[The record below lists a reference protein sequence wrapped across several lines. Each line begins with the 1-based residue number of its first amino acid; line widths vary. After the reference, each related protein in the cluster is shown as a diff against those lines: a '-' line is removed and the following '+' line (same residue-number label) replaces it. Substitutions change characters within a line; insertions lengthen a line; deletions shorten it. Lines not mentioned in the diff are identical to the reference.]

1 MAWLVVGPS
10 LWKIWVRQLGWWH
23 SQLIWENKTC
33 SKAPTS
39 CISFLNTSK
48 EMIQTLLGGWGKTL
62 WKICL
67 FVMES
72 YISQLVLGKKEKHEI
87 CGRWDLVNKEVPEV
101 LPVTCAFLWQVRTE
115 LLRVADFWKFCG
127 HNGRPQDGSNQVGR
141 LCQLA
146 GLVHQQTLISF
157 MIYTVGPRDDSSV
170 GEHNY
175 STVCVFFGRC
185 NYTVDRWDYKRTY
198 K

>member
-33 SKAPTS
+33 SKAPIS

-48 EMIQTLLGGWGKTL
+48 EMIQSLLGGWGKNPL
-62 WKICL
+62 KNM
-67 FVMES
+67 FVRHGILHFPTGS
-72 YISQLVLGKKEKHEI
+72 GKKNKNHLSSCSSHHQPERKT
-87 CGRWDLVNKEVPEV
+87 WDLWPMRFGQQRGPRGFACDLCVP
-101 LPVTCAFLWQVRTE
+101 LTGWTE
-115 LLRVADFWKFCG
+115 LLRVADFLKFCG
-127 HNGRPQDGSNQVGR
+127 HNGWPQDGSNQVGR

-157 MIYTVGPRDDSSV
+157 MIYNVGPRDDSSV

-175 STVCVFFGRC
+175 SIVCVF
-185 NYTVDRWDYKRTY
+185 W
-198 K
+198 